1 MSTSQNTKDTKI
13 TSANASSKAG
23 DKKTDSKSAG
33 KDSKSSDKDSKSHST
48 KK

>member
-1 MSTSQNTKDTKI
+1 MSTTQNTKDTKT
-13 TSANASSKAG
+13 TSANASSKAD
-23 DKKTDSKSAG
+23 DKKMDSKSSG